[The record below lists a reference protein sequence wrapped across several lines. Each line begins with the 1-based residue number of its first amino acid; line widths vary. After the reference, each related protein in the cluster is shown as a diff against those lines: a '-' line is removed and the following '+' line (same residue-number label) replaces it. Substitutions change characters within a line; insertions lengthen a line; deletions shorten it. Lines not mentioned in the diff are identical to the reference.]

1 MKIDLTREDYLALLT
16 TLQIADWILHAGG
29 EDPEADTEDFR
40 ALQQKI
46 LARAEE
52 AGCGNLVERDPVLD
66 HFVPSREFELKSLGM
81 AYVDR
86 YEDEVFWDWL
96 VRRLTERDLIR
107 KLGEKAYGELDSV
120 ELAKRE
126 GPYLAMYDNE
136 IETNGLERLEI
147 VESRRVN

>member
-1 MKIDLTREDYLALLT
+1 M
-16 TLQIADWILHAGG
+16 
-29 EDPEADTEDFR
+29 
-40 ALQQKI
+40 
-46 LARAEE
+46 
-52 AGCGNLVERDPVLD
+52 
-66 HFVPSREFELKSLGM
+66 LKSLGM

-107 KLGEKAYGELDSV
+107 KLGEKAYMDLDPV

-136 IETNGLERLEI
+136 IESHGLERLEI
-147 VESRRVN
+147 VENRRVN

>member
-16 TLQIADWILHAGG
+16 SLQIADWILHAGG

-40 ALQQKI
+40 ALQQKV
-46 LARAEE
+46 LTLAEE
-52 AGCGNLVERDPVLD
+52 AGCEALVEDDPVLEMRR
-66 HFVPSREFELKSLGM
+66 FSREFELKSLGM

-107 KLGEKAYGELDSV
+107 KLGEKAYMDLDPV

-136 IETNGLERLEI
+136 IESHGLERLEI
-147 VESRRVN
+147 VENRRVN